1 MLDLYISLW
10 ACQDRTHRNVT
21 GGCWSSSHLPFAT
34 VQWEALW
41 CDRSCLCWRHSIVK
55 HVKAQFLISNEVWT
69 NIKTGSPSVTGSPY
83 ILGPIYEKEQDDVSM
98 DREEVIQS
106 RIAELEA
113 ELAQRRR
120 YGRDTYEDGTV
131 LSWEKAYEDVEETY
145 RYAAVKAGTVWY
157 VTGSKASSVR
167 YTWDKL
173 IQLWVSGIPVE
184 TVRRVAAWADIAT
197 PKKPEVVA
205 TWEMI
210 PEKENEK

>member
-1 MLDLYISLW
+1 M
-10 ACQDRTHRNVT
+10 
-21 GGCWSSSHLPFAT
+21 
-34 VQWEALW
+34 
-41 CDRSCLCWRHSIVK
+41 
-55 HVKAQFLISNEVWT
+55 
-69 NIKTGSPSVTGSPY
+69 
-83 ILGPIYEKEQDDVSM
+83 SM

-131 LSWEKAYEDVEETY
+131 LSWEKTYEDMIDQVF
-145 RYAAVKAGTVWY
+145 RYAAIKAGDVWY

-184 TVRRVAAWADIAT
+184 TVRWAGTWLDI
-197 PKKPEVVA
+197 PMPQVKKPEVVA

-210 PEKENEK
+210 PRENEK